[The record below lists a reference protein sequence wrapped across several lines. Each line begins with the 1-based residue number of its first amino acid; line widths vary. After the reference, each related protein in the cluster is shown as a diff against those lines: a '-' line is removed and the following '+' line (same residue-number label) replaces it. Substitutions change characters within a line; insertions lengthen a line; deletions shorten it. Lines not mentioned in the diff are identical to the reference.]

1 MYCANCGSPVGDK
14 EKFCSSCGTPVV
26 AQAAAPVAQ
35 QPASQPVQQLV
46 QQPAPQPV
54 QQSIPQPAPVVQPAP
69 VMQPAPQP
77 VPVMQPVPAVY
88 QQPVPQPVPMMQ
100 PVQTA
105 PRAFP
110 QTVAP
115 ALADVKAGPRK
126 ACFVIGLI
134 TCILLIIVN
143 LPSFVIGGMMFF
155 VGPLAMMLGA
165 SNSEDIFLYGM
176 LICLGTF
183 VLIDAAVV
191 SIVFNGISTKITAR
205 RPASKCRTFRMAA
218 AIIVLADALITVAPI
233 IWLNDLMSGAEV
245 FYAIFAVVFIMAIV
259 YMVLAV
265 ITNKKEKQL
274 ASESSL

>member
-1 MYCANCGSPVGDK
+1 MYCANCGSPVGDQ
-14 EKFCSSCGTPVV
+14 EKFCSSCGTPVL

-35 QPASQPVQQLV
+35 QTASQPVQQ
-46 QQPAPQPV
+46 PV
-54 QQSIPQPAPVVQPAP
+54 Q
-69 VMQPAPQP
+69 QPAPQP
-77 VPVMQPVPAVY
+77 VPVMQPASVVY
-88 QQPVPQPVPMMQ
+88 QQ

-115 ALADVKAGPRK
+115 ALAEVKAGPRK

-165 SNSEDIFLYGM
+165 SNSEDMFLYGM

-191 SIVFNGISTKITAR
+191 SIVFNGISTKITAK
-205 RPASKCRTFRMAA
+205 RPASKCRSFRMAA

-233 IWLNDLMSGAEV
+233 IWLNDLMGGAEV
-245 FYAIFAVVFIMAIV
+245 FYAIFAVVFIMTIV

-265 ITNKKEKQL
+265 ITNSKEKKL
-274 ASESSL
+274 ASESSV

>member
-14 EKFCSSCGTPVV
+14 EKFCSSCGTPVL
-26 AQAAAPVAQ
+26 AQAAAPAAQ

-46 QQPAPQPV
+46 QQPSPQPV
-54 QQSIPQPAPVVQPAP
+54 QQPIPQPAPVVQPAP

-88 QQPVPQPVPMMQ
+88 QQPVPQPVPIMQ

>member
-14 EKFCSSCGTPVV
+14 EKFCSSCGTPVL
-26 AQAAAPVAQ
+26 AQAAAPAAQ
-35 QPASQPVQQLV
+35 QPASQPVQQ
-46 QQPAPQPV
+46 P
-54 QQSIPQPAPVVQPAP
+54 IPQPAPVVQPAP

-77 VPVMQPVPAVY
+77 APSVY
-88 QQPVPQPVPMMQ
+88 QQPAPQLVPVMQ

-274 ASESSL
+274 ASEQSV

>member
-1 MYCANCGSPVGDK
+1 
-14 EKFCSSCGTPVV
+14 
-26 AQAAAPVAQ
+26 
-35 QPASQPVQQLV
+35 
-46 QQPAPQPV
+46 
-54 QQSIPQPAPVVQPAP
+54 
-69 VMQPAPQP
+69 
-77 VPVMQPVPAVY
+77 
-88 QQPVPQPVPMMQ
+88 MMQ

>member
-14 EKFCSSCGTPVV
+14 EKFCSSCGTPVL
-26 AQAAAPVAQ
+26 AQAAAPAAQ
-35 QPASQPVQQLV
+35 QPASQPVQKLV

-54 QQSIPQPAPVVQPAP
+54 QQPIPQPAPQPAP
-69 VMQPAPQP
+69 SVYQQPAPQP

-110 QTVAP
+110 QTAAP
-115 ALADVKAGPRK
+115 ALADVKVGPRK

-274 ASESSL
+274 ASEQSV